1 MSALMQTSGLGSL
14 KHNSVLISWPRD
26 YDKKSS
32 TTRFNKTLR
41 AANATGL
48 ACMGNLTIKSGL
60 DSIDVFSH

>member
-26 YDKKSS
+26 FDRKCS

-48 ACMGNLTIKSGL
+48 ACMGNSSDKNSTRIQSTI
-60 DSIDVFSH
+60 I